1 MCHSS
6 KHMSVNVCLILY
18 LCLVISLFFF
28 MSAPPWRGDVVS
40 QPVEPNPCYPPP
52 HHLKRNLGWT
62 CPACEED
69 TLHQPRAVLRVPA
82 ETPPLHSHLPCP
94 ALRTKQRLG

>member
-40 QPVEPNPCYPPP
+40 QPVEPNPCYLPPTP
-52 HHLKRNLGWT
+52 S
-62 CPACEED
+62 EEEPGMD
-69 TLHQPRAVLRVPA
+69 
-82 ETPPLHSHLPCP
+82 LPCV
-94 ALRTKQRLG
+94 